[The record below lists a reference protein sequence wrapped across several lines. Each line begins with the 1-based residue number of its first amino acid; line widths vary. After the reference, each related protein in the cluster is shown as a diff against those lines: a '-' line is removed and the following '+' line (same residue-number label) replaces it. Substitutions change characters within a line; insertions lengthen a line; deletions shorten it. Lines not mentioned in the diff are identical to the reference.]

1 MTTGKDSILNVL
13 RLGNLVFW
21 KLRNLQGTRL
31 IAENEENDTATLDG
45 SISHFEQYLELLGPG
60 QYEVEAWST
69 LNDKKNRKKIPFE
82 IPAGVAGLGI
92 GTLPIQ
98 IPAGVSPEEIQSKID
113 KALEEYKTREKLQNL
128 EEENRDLKRQIK
140 ELEGNDNNPWNRI
153 IGKLEPFVDPI
164 MKAAGLGMPAGSI
177 SGTSEKNVSTD
188 EYQKRLEAAFDKWL
202 EVESGNEVIRLVEAI
217 AQLAKTGDQKYNLAK
232 QML

>member
-45 SISHFEQYLELLGPG
+45 SIAHFEQYLDLLGPG

-82 IPAGVAGLGI
+82 IPAGVAGPGI
-92 GTLPIQ
+92 GALPIQ
-98 IPAGVSPEEIQSKID
+98 IPPGVSPEEIQSKID
-113 KALEEYKTREKLQNL
+113 EALEKYKTREKLQNL
-128 EEENRDLKRQIK
+128 EEENRELKRQVK
-140 ELEGNDNNPWNRI
+140 ELEANDNNPWNRI
-153 IGKLEPFVDPI
+153 IGKLEPFIDPI
-164 MKAAGLGMPAGSI
+164 MQASGLSQPAGKI
-177 SGTSEKNVSTD
+177 AGTPAPASND
-188 EYQKRLEAAFDKWL
+188 EYQKRLEAAFDSWL

-217 AQLAKTGDQKYNLAK
+217 AKLAKDRDPKYNLAK
-232 QML
+232 QMI